1 LQSISVRIA
10 VFHGLLRGQ
19 SFALQLD
26 MTKEQLQE
34 RTKRFGLDVITLIRS
49 LPRETAAIHI
59 ARQLVRSGTA
69 VGSNYRASCRAK
81 SKADFISKMAWVE
94 EEGDESLFWM
104 EMLVDSKIVPAKSL
118 SKLMDEANQ
127 LVRIAVASINT
138 ARGGPRE

>member
-1 LQSISVRIA
+1 
-10 VFHGLLRGQ
+10 
-19 SFALQLD
+19 

-49 LPRETAAIHI
+49 LPRETAAMHI

-104 EMLVDSKIVPAKSL
+104 EMLVDSKTVPAKSL
-118 SKLMDEANQ
+118 SRLMDEADQ

>member
-1 LQSISVRIA
+1 
-10 VFHGLLRGQ
+10 
-19 SFALQLD
+19 
-26 MTKEQLQE
+26 MTKEELKA
-34 RTKRFGLDVITLIRS
+34 RTEQFALDVIRLVRT
-49 LPRETAAIHI
+49 LPRETAATHI

-104 EMLVDSKIVPAKSL
+104 EMLRDSKTVPATSL
-118 SKLMDEANQ
+118 SRLMDEADQ

-138 ARGGPRE
+138 ARGRPREE